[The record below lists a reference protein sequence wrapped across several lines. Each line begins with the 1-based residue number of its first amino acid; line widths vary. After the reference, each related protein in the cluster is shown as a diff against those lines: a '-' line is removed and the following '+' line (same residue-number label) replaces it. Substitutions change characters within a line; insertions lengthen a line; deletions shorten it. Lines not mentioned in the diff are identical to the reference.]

1 MTGITQGLYYIEKV
15 DQYNINIG
23 GFPSD
28 LINNRISAIIDSNK
42 VDIQQS
48 LRRRPVRNVVLN
60 REGVSNLPPIEIP
73 FESSLYYA
81 VEEINPGLSK
91 LIVNKEHAAAFQEA
105 DIRMLE
111 TRLTMLQRAKE
122 CGNFTTSN
130 FPSRF
135 PQEVRDDLSQ
145 LDLLAWGTKD
155 MPTYLFCLMESA
167 VDSYLGFY
175 SLRDLMEDANGTLQ
189 QGYDKAV
196 YWLYSGVKGQY
207 EYQKEKK

>member
-15 DQYNINIG
+15 HQYNSNIG

-28 LINNRISAIIDSNK
+28 LINDRIASIIDSNK
-42 VDIQQS
+42 VDMKKS
-48 LRRRPVRNVVLN
+48 LRLLPVRNVIMN

-73 FESSLYYA
+73 FESSLYYE

-91 LIVNKEHAAAFQEA
+91 LTISTEHAKAFQEA

-135 PQEVRDDLSQ
+135 PKETKDGLSQ

-167 VDSYLGFY
+167 LDSYRGFY
-175 SLRDLMEDANGTLQ
+175 SLRDLMEDANSTLQ

-207 EYQKEKK
+207 EY

>member
-15 DQYNINIG
+15 QQYNSNIA

-28 LINNRISAIIDSNK
+28 LINDRISSIVDSKK
-42 VDIQQS
+42 VDMQQS
-48 LRRRPVRNVVLN
+48 LRFRPVRNVVLN
-60 REGVSNLPPIEIP
+60 REGLSNLPPVEIP
-73 FESSLYYA
+73 FESSLYYE

-91 LIVNKEHAAAFQEA
+91 LIITTVHAEAFQES

-111 TRLTMLQRAKE
+111 TRLTMLQRAKG

-135 PQEVRDDLSQ
+135 PEEVRDDLSQ
-145 LDLLAWGTKD
+145 LDLLAWWTKD

-167 VDSYLGFY
+167 LDSYRGFY
-175 SLRDLMEDANGTLQ
+175 SLRDLMEDANATLQ
-189 QGYDKAV
+189 QGYSQAV

-207 EYQKEKK
+207 EY

>member
-28 LINNRISAIIDSNK
+28 LINDRISAIIDSNK
-42 VDIQQS
+42 MEMQQS
-48 LRRRPVRNVVLN
+48 LRFRPVRNVVLN

-73 FESSLYYA
+73 FESSLYYE
-81 VEEINPGLSK
+81 VEEINTGLSK
-91 LIVNKEHAAAFQEA
+91 LVVTAGHAEAFQEA

-111 TRLTMLQRAKE
+111 TRLTMLQRAQE
-122 CGNFTTSN
+122 LGNFTTSN

-207 EYQKEKK
+207 EY

>member
-28 LINNRISAIIDSNK
+28 LINDRIVSIIDSKK
-42 VDIQQS
+42 VDMQQS
-48 LRRRPVRNVVLN
+48 LRLLPVKNVVLN

-73 FESSLYYA
+73 FESSLYYE
-81 VEEINPGLSK
+81 VEDINPGLSK
-91 LIVNKEHAAAFQEA
+91 LIIKTEHAEAFQEA

-122 CGNFTTSN
+122 CKNFTTSN

-135 PQEVRDDLSQ
+135 PEEVRDDLSQ
-145 LDLLAWGTKD
+145 LDLLAWWTKD

-167 VDSYLGFY
+167 LDSYRGFY
-175 SLRDLMEDANGTLQ
+175 SLRDLMEDANATLQ
-189 QGYDKAV
+189 QGYSQAV

-207 EYQKEKK
+207 EY

>member
-1 MTGITQGLYYIEKV
+1 MTVIQGLYYIEKV
-15 DQYNINIG
+15 HQYNSNIG
-23 GFPSD
+23 GFLSD
-28 LINNRISAIIDSNK
+28 LINDRISAIIDSYK
-42 VDIQQS
+42 ADMQQS

-73 FESSLYYA
+73 FESSLYFE
-81 VEEINPGLSK
+81 VEEINSGLSK
-91 LIVNKEHAAAFQEA
+91 LIIKSEHAEAFQEA

-111 TRLTMLQRAKE
+111 TRLTMLLRARR

-135 PQEVRDDLSQ
+135 PKEVRDDLNK
-145 LDLLAWGTKD
+145 LDLLSWWTKD

-167 VDSYLGFY
+167 LDSYRGFY

-189 QGYDKAV
+189 QGYDRAV

-207 EYQKEKK
+207 EY

>member
-15 DQYNINIG
+15 QQYNSNIA

-28 LINNRISAIIDSNK
+28 LINDRISSIVDSKK
-42 VDIQQS
+42 VDMQQS
-48 LRRRPVRNVVLN
+48 LRLLPVKNVVLN
-60 REGVSNLPPIEIP
+60 REGLSNLPPVEIP
-73 FESSLYYA
+73 FESSLYYE

-91 LIVNKEHAAAFQEA
+91 LIIKSEHAEAFQEA

-111 TRLTMLQRAKE
+111 TRLTMLQRAKG

-130 FPSRF
+130 FPE
-135 PQEVRDDLSQ
+135 EVRDDLSQ
-145 LDLLAWGTKD
+145 LDLLAWWTKD

-167 VDSYLGFY
+167 LDSYRGFY
-175 SLRDLMEDANGTLQ
+175 SLRDLMEDANATLQ
-189 QGYDKAV
+189 QGYSQAV

-207 EYQKEKK
+207 EY

>member
-91 LIVNKEHAAAFQEA
+91 LNVNKEHAAAFQEA

-207 EYQKEKK
+207 EY

>member
-15 DQYNINIG
+15 QQYNSNIA

-28 LINNRISAIIDSNK
+28 LINDRIASIIDSKK
-42 VDIQQS
+42 VDMQQS
-48 LRRRPVRNVVLN
+48 LRCRPVRNVVLN

-73 FESSLYYA
+73 FESSLYYE

-91 LIVNKEHAAAFQEA
+91 LVVTVEHAAAFQEA

-189 QGYDKAV
+189 QGYSQAV

-207 EYQKEKK
+207 EY

>member
-15 DQYNINIG
+15 QQYNSNIA

-28 LINNRISAIIDSNK
+28 LINDRISSIVDSKK
-42 VDIQQS
+42 VDMQQS
-48 LRRRPVRNVVLN
+48 LRFRPVRNVVLN

-73 FESSLYYA
+73 FESSLYYE

-91 LIVNKEHAAAFQEA
+91 LVVTAEHAAAFQES

-111 TRLTMLQRAKE
+111 ARLTMLHRAKE

-135 PQEVRDDLSQ
+135 PKEARDDLSQ
-145 LDLLAWGTKD
+145 LYLLAWGTKD

-167 VDSYLGFY
+167 LDSYRGFY

-189 QGYDKAV
+189 QGYSQAV

-207 EYQKEKK
+207 EY

>member
-15 DQYNINIG
+15 QQYNSNIA

-28 LINNRISAIIDSNK
+28 LINDRISSIVDSKK
-42 VDIQQS
+42 VDMQQS
-48 LRRRPVRNVVLN
+48 LRLLPVKNVVLN

-73 FESSLYYA
+73 FESSLYYE

-91 LIVNKEHAAAFQEA
+91 LVVTVEHAAAFQEA

-135 PQEVRDDLSQ
+135 PEEVRDDLSQ

-167 VDSYLGFY
+167 LDSYWGFY
-175 SLRDLMEDANGTLQ
+175 SLRDLMEDANATLQ
-189 QGYDKAV
+189 QGYSQAV

-207 EYQKEKK
+207 EY

>member
-15 DQYNINIG
+15 HQYNSNIG

-28 LINNRISAIIDSNK
+28 LINDRIASIIDSNK
-42 VDIQQS
+42 VDMQKS
-48 LRRRPVRNVVLN
+48 LRCRPVRNVVLN

-73 FESSLYYA
+73 FESSLYYE
-81 VEEINPGLSK
+81 VEEINSGLSK

-111 TRLTMLQRAKE
+111 TCLTMLQRAKE

-135 PQEVRDDLSQ
+135 PHEVRDDLSQ

-155 MPTYLFCLMESA
+155 MPTYLFCLIESA

-189 QGYDKAV
+189 QGYDKAI

-207 EYQKEKK
+207 EY

>member
-1 MTGITQGLYYIEKV
+1 MTGITQGIYYIEKV
-15 DQYNINIG
+15 HQYNSNIV

-28 LINNRISAIIDSNK
+28 LINDRIASIIDSKK
-42 VDIQQS
+42 VDMQQS
-48 LRRRPVRNVVLN
+48 LRLLPVKNVVLN

-73 FESSLYYA
+73 FESSLYYE

-91 LIVNKEHAAAFQEA
+91 LIITTEHAEAFQEA
-105 DIRMLE
+105 DIHMLE
-111 TRLTMLQRAKE
+111 TRLIMLQRAKE

-135 PQEVRDDLSQ
+135 PKEARDDLSQ

-167 VDSYLGFY
+167 LDSYRGFY

-207 EYQKEKK
+207 EY

>member
-15 DQYNINIG
+15 DQYNSNIG

-28 LINNRISAIIDSNK
+28 LINDRISAIIDSNK
-42 VDIQQS
+42 MEMKQS
-48 LRRRPVRNVVLN
+48 LRFRPVRNVVLN
-60 REGVSNLPPIEIP
+60 QEGVSNLPPIEIP
-73 FESSLYYA
+73 FESSLYYE

-91 LIVNKEHAAAFQEA
+91 LIIKSEHAEAFQEA

-111 TRLTMLQRAKE
+111 TRLTMLQRAKG

-135 PQEVRDDLSQ
+135 PEEVRDDLSQ
-145 LDLLAWGTKD
+145 LDLLAWWTKD

-167 VDSYLGFY
+167 LDSYRGFY

-207 EYQKEKK
+207 EY

>member
-15 DQYNINIG
+15 QQYNSNIVS
-23 GFPSD
+23 FPSD
-28 LINNRISAIIDSNK
+28 LIYDRISSIVDSKK
-42 VDIQQS
+42 VDMQQS
-48 LRRRPVRNVVLN
+48 LRLLPVKNVVLN

-73 FESSLYYA
+73 FESSLYYE

-91 LIVNKEHAAAFQEA
+91 QIISKEHAEAVQGA
-105 DIRMLE
+105 DIHLLE
-111 TRLTMLQRAKE
+111 TRLIMLQRAKE

-135 PQEVRDDLSQ
+135 PKEARDDLSQ

-167 VDSYLGFY
+167 LDSYRGFY

-189 QGYDKAV
+189 QGYSQAV

-207 EYQKEKK
+207 E

>member
-15 DQYNINIG
+15 QQYNSNIA

-28 LINNRISAIIDSNK
+28 LINDRISSIVDSKK
-42 VDIQQS
+42 VDMQQS
-48 LRRRPVRNVVLN
+48 LRLLPVKNVVLN

-73 FESSLYYA
+73 FESSLYYE

-91 LIVNKEHAAAFQEA
+91 LVVTVEHAAAFQEA

-135 PQEVRDDLSQ
+135 PKEARDDLSQ

-167 VDSYLGFY
+167 LDSYWGFY
-175 SLRDLMEDANGTLQ
+175 SLRDLIEDANSTLQ
-189 QGYDKAV
+189 QGYSQAV

-207 EYQKEKK
+207 EY

>member
-15 DQYNINIG
+15 HQYNTNIG

-28 LINNRISAIIDSNK
+28 LINDRISSIIDSNK
-42 VDIQQS
+42 VDMQQS
-48 LRRRPVRNVVLN
+48 LRRRPVRNVVFN

-73 FESSLYYA
+73 FESSLYYE

-91 LIVNKEHAAAFQEA
+91 LIITTEHAEAFQES

-111 TRLTMLQRAKE
+111 ARLTMLQRANA
-122 CGNFTTSN
+122 CGNFSTSN
-130 FPSRF
+130 FCNRF
-135 PQEVRDDLSQ
+135 PEEIRDDLSL
-145 LDLLAWGTKD
+145 LDLLAWGMKD

-167 VDSYLGFY
+167 LDSYRGFY

-207 EYQKEKK
+207 EY

>member
-1 MTGITQGLYYIEKV
+1 MTLMHQGLYYIEKV
-15 DQYNINIG
+15 HQNNRNLA

-28 LINNRISAIIDSNK
+28 LINDRISSIVDSKK
-42 VDIQQS
+42 VDMQQS
-48 LRRRPVRNVVLN
+48 LRLLPVKNVVLN

-73 FESSLYYA
+73 FESSLYYE

-91 LIVNKEHAAAFQEA
+91 LIITTEHAEAFQES

-111 TRLTMLQRAKE
+111 ARLTMLQRANA
-122 CGNFTTSN
+122 CGNFSTSN
-130 FPSRF
+130 FCNRF
-135 PQEVRDDLSQ
+135 PEEIRDDLSL
-145 LDLLAWGTKD
+145 LDLLAWGMKD

-167 VDSYLGFY
+167 LDSYRGFY

-207 EYQKEKK
+207 EY

>member
-130 FPSRF
+130 FPSRY

-207 EYQKEKK
+207 EY

>member
-15 DQYNINIG
+15 QQYNSNIA

-28 LINNRISAIIDSNK
+28 LINDRISSIVDTKK
-42 VDIQQS
+42 VDMQQS
-48 LRRRPVRNVVLN
+48 LRHLPVKNVVLN

-73 FESSLYYA
+73 FESSLYYE

-91 LIVNKEHAAAFQEA
+91 LIITTEHAESFQEA
-105 DIRMLE
+105 DIHMLE

-135 PQEVRDDLSQ
+135 PKEARDDLSQ

-167 VDSYLGFY
+167 LDSYRGFY
-175 SLRDLMEDANGTLQ
+175 SLRDLMEDASGTLQ

-207 EYQKEKK
+207 EY

>member
-15 DQYNINIG
+15 HQYNSNIG

-28 LINNRISAIIDSNK
+28 LINDRIASIIDSNK
-42 VDIQQS
+42 VDMQQS
-48 LRRRPVRNVVLN
+48 LRLLPIRNVIMN
-60 REGVSNLPPIEIP
+60 RERVSNLPPIEIP
-73 FESSLYYA
+73 FESSLYYE

-91 LIVNKEHAAAFQEA
+91 LTISTEHAKAFQEA

-122 CGNFTTSN
+122 CGNFSTSN

-135 PQEVRDDLSQ
+135 PKEAREDLSQ
-145 LDLLAWGTKD
+145 LELLAWGTKD

-167 VDSYLGFY
+167 LDSYRGFY
-175 SLRDLMEDANGTLQ
+175 SLRDLMEDANSTLQ
-189 QGYDKAV
+189 QGYSQAV

-207 EYQKEKK
+207 EY

>member
-1 MTGITQGLYYIEKV
+1 MTVMHQGLYYIEKV
-15 DQYNINIG
+15 HQNNRNLAD
-23 GFPSD
+23 FPSD
-28 LINNRISAIIDSNK
+28 LINDRISAIIDSNK
-42 VDIQQS
+42 MEMEHS
-48 LRRRPVRNVVLN
+48 LRYRPVKNVVLN
-60 REGVSNLPPIEIP
+60 RERVSNLPPIEIP
-73 FESSLYYA
+73 FESSLYYE

-91 LIVNKEHAAAFQEA
+91 LVVTVEHAAAFQEA

-189 QGYDKAV
+189 QGYSQAV

-207 EYQKEKK
+207 EY

>member
-91 LIVNKEHAAAFQEA
+91 LIVNKEHAVAFQEA

-207 EYQKEKK
+207 EY

>member
-1 MTGITQGLYYIEKV
+1 MTGITQGLYYIERV
-15 DQYNINIG
+15 QQYNSNIA

-28 LINNRISAIIDSNK
+28 LINDRISSIVDTKK
-42 VDIQQS
+42 VDMQQN
-48 LRRRPVRNVVLN
+48 LRLLPVKNVVLN

-73 FESSLYYA
+73 FESSLYYE
-81 VEEINPGLSK
+81 VEEINAGLSK
-91 LIVNKEHAAAFQEA
+91 LIITTEHAEAFQEA

-189 QGYDKAV
+189 QGFSQAV

-207 EYQKEKK
+207 EY

>member
-1 MTGITQGLYYIEKV
+1 MTGITQGIYYIEKV
-15 DQYNINIG
+15 QQYNSNIV

-28 LINNRISAIIDSNK
+28 LINDRIASIIDSKK
-42 VDIQQS
+42 VDMQQS
-48 LRRRPVRNVVLN
+48 LRLLPVKNVVLN

-73 FESSLYYA
+73 FESSLYYE

-91 LIVNKEHAAAFQEA
+91 LVVTVEHAAAFQEA

-135 PQEVRDDLSQ
+135 PKEARDDLSQ

-155 MPTYLFCLMESA
+155 IPTYLFCLMESA
-167 VDSYLGFY
+167 LDSYWGFY
-175 SLRDLMEDANGTLQ
+175 SLRDLMEDANATLQ
-189 QGYDKAV
+189 QGYSQAV

-207 EYQKEKK
+207 EY

>member
-15 DQYNINIG
+15 HQYNTNIG

-28 LINNRISAIIDSNK
+28 LINDRISSIIDSNK
-42 VDIQQS
+42 VDMQQS
-48 LRRRPVRNVVLN
+48 LRRRPVRNVVFN
-60 REGVSNLPPIEIP
+60 REGVSNPPPIEIP
-73 FESSLYYA
+73 FESSLYYE

-91 LIVNKEHAAAFQEA
+91 LIITTEHAEAFQES

-111 TRLTMLQRAKE
+111 ARLTMLQRANA
-122 CGNFTTSN
+122 CGNFSTSN
-130 FPSRF
+130 FCNRF
-135 PQEVRDDLSQ
+135 PEEIRDDLSL
-145 LDLLAWGTKD
+145 LDLLAWGMKD

-167 VDSYLGFY
+167 LDSYRGFY

-189 QGYDKAV
+189 QGYSQAV

-207 EYQKEKK
+207 EY

>member
-28 LINNRISAIIDSNK
+28 LINDRISAIIDSNK
-42 VDIQQS
+42 MEMQQS
-48 LRRRPVRNVVLN
+48 LRFRPVRNVVLN

-73 FESSLYYA
+73 FESSLYYE

-91 LIVNKEHAAAFQEA
+91 LIITTEHAEAFQES

-111 TRLTMLQRAKE
+111 ARLTMLQRAKE
-122 CGNFTTSN
+122 CGNFT
-130 FPSRF
+130 SRF
-135 PQEVRDDLSQ
+135 PEEARDDLSQ

-167 VDSYLGFY
+167 LDSYRGFY

-189 QGYDKAV
+189 QGYSQAV

-207 EYQKEKK
+207 EY

>member
-15 DQYNINIG
+15 QQYNSNIA

-28 LINNRISAIIDSNK
+28 LINDRISSIVDSKK
-42 VDIQQS
+42 VDMQQS
-48 LRRRPVRNVVLN
+48 LLCRPVRNVVLN
-60 REGVSNLPPIEIP
+60 REGLSNLPPVEIP
-73 FESSLYYA
+73 FESSLYYE
-81 VEEINPGLSK
+81 VEEINSGLSK
-91 LIVNKEHAAAFQEA
+91 LIIKSEHAEAFQEA

-111 TRLTMLQRAKE
+111 TRSTMLQRAKG

-135 PQEVRDDLSQ
+135 PEEVRDDLSQ
-145 LDLLAWGTKD
+145 LDLLAWWTKD

-167 VDSYLGFY
+167 LDSYRGFY
-175 SLRDLMEDANGTLQ
+175 SLRDLMEDANATLQ
-189 QGYDKAV
+189 QGYSQAV

-207 EYQKEKK
+207 EY

>member
-1 MTGITQGLYYIEKV
+1 MTVMHQGLYYIEKLT
-15 DQYNINIG
+15 QNNCNLA

-28 LINNRISAIIDSNK
+28 LINDRITSIIDSKK
-42 VDIQQS
+42 VDMQQS
-48 LRRRPVRNVVLN
+48 LRLLPVKNVVLN

-73 FESSLYYA
+73 FESSLYYE

-91 LIVNKEHAAAFQEA
+91 LVVTVEHAAAFQEA

-135 PQEVRDDLSQ
+135 PKEARDDLSQ

-167 VDSYLGFY
+167 LDSYWGFY
-175 SLRDLMEDANGTLQ
+175 SLRDLMEDANSTLQ
-189 QGYDKAV
+189 QGYSQAV

-207 EYQKEKK
+207 EY

>member
-15 DQYNINIG
+15 HQYNSNIA

-28 LINNRISAIIDSNK
+28 LINDRISSIIDSNK
-42 VDIQQS
+42 MDMQQS
-48 LRRRPVRNVVLN
+48 LRCRPVRNVVLN

-73 FESSLYYA
+73 FESSLYYD
-81 VEEINPGLSK
+81 VEEINSGLSK
-91 LIVNKEHAAAFQEA
+91 LIIKAEHALAFQEA

-111 TRLTMLQRAKE
+111 TRLTMLLRAQE
-122 CGNFTTSN
+122 LGNFTTSN

-167 VDSYLGFY
+167 LDSYLGFY
-175 SLRDLMEDANGTLQ
+175 SLRDLIEDVNGTLQ
-189 QGYDKAV
+189 QGYSQAV

-207 EYQKEKK
+207 EY

>member
-15 DQYNINIG
+15 QQYNSNIA

-28 LINNRISAIIDSNK
+28 LINDRISSIVDSKK
-42 VDIQQS
+42 VDMQQS
-48 LRRRPVRNVVLN
+48 LLCRPVRNVVLN

-73 FESSLYYA
+73 FESSLYYD
-81 VEEINPGLSK
+81 VEEINSGLSK

-111 TRLTMLQRAKE
+111 TRLTMLQRAQE
-122 CGNFTTSN
+122 LGNFTTSN

-189 QGYDKAV
+189 KGYDKAV

-207 EYQKEKK
+207 EY